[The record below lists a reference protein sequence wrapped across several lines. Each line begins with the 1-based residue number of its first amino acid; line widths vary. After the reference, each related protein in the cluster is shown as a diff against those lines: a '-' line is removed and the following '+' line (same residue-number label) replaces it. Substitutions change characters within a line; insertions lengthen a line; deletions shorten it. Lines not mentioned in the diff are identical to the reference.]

1 MLSSKQLNQT
11 QRSNSTLS
19 EIDKNYIPLR
29 FNQAGVMPIILTTA
43 VLVVPNYISN
53 LGLLPI
59 LTLPAFIKS
68 SKILYWTGYFVLILL
83 FSSFYSTIVL
93 NPKDISNELQK
104 MAVSIPGI
112 RPGIETTFYLKKVM
126 QRVTY
131 LGAIMLSILA
141 TIPNLI
147 EAVIPGSSFNGLG
160 TTSLLIL
167 VGVILDLSREIRSII
182 LSNIYNE
189 MFD

>member
-1 MLSSKQLNQT
+1 MCPDVFIAPCANKQIKKQFSNIEPASHSSLPRSSEGIFSINQI
-11 QRSNSTLS
+11 ST
-19 EIDKNYIPLR
+19 
-29 FNQAGVMPIILTTA
+29 
-43 VLVVPNYISN
+43 
-53 LGLLPI
+53 
-59 LTLPAFIKS
+59 
-68 SKILYWTGYFVLILL
+68 
-83 FSSFYSTIVL
+83 VL
-93 NPKDISNELQK
+93 NPKDISKELQK

-112 RPGIETTFYLKKVM
+112 RPGVETTFYLKQIM

-141 TIPNLI
+141 TIPNFI
-147 EAVIPGSSFNGLG
+147 EAIIPGSSFNGLG

-189 MFD
+189 MFE